1 MAEEDFYYGESGERI
16 ELRPSTRSMLV
27 AYRAAAPE
35 RDRAALTRGDERLE
49 GIAES
54 PEVARR
60 NAVVYRRSERAA
72 AAMEA
77 FSNRLRSSG
86 GVRYVAPVYYRGAQ
100 PVLVTDEFIAE
111 FKPEVTPAQRDSLHA
126 AQGVTVV
133 QPLAV
138 APNTFLL
145 RVNQPGPRG
154 SLNVANAYFE
164 SGLVRY
170 AQPNL
175 IKTHTRRAAPNDPFF
190 PQQWHLTRIQA
201 EQAWDITRGDPSVVI
216 AVIDDGLDIDHE
228 DIARPGK
235 IVSPLDIIGGDNDPR
250 PAPGD
255 GHGTSVAGVAA
266 ANSENSVGVS
276 GIAPE
281 CSLMPIRLITG
292 AAITDAQEAS
302 AFDHAVTN
310 GAAVI
315 SNSWGPTDGGGAA
328 PLPAVVGR
336 AFDRALANGRGGLG
350 TVILFASGNGN
361 ESISAAATLDG
372 YSSDNRVI
380 AVAAVHDQN
389 QRSGYSDFGID
400 VDVCA
405 PSDGTSAVPIFW
417 ITQNGM
423 PPDGSTLGIT
433 TIDLTGADGFNPP
446 PAGLDPEPIAD
457 PNYTGLFG
465 GTSSAC
471 PLAAGVVALMLTIAP
486 DLTRDQVQF
495 ILEATSDKVDFA
507 NTDPVGS
514 YQPNGHSQFYG
525 FGRVNAFNAVRC
537 SRSLVSQR
545 DFVEAIPVTLRR
557 VPGTDRFV
565 SDVTIETIDARRRQ
579 PATPATLF
587 IRGGADGFLR
597 AEAQGAVDEVEV
609 D

>member
-1 MAEEDFYYGESGERI
+1 MAEEDFYYGEAGERI
-16 ELRPSTRSMLV
+16 ALRPSTRSLLV
-27 AYRAAAPE
+27 AYRGAAPE
-35 RDRAALTRGDERLE
+35 RDRSALARGDERLK

-60 NAVVYRRSERAA
+60 EAVVYRRSEAA
-72 AAMEA
+72 AASLEA
-77 FSNRLRSSG
+77 FSDRLRQSG
-86 GVRYVAPVYYRGAQ
+86 GIRYVAPVYYRGTR
-100 PVLVTDEFIAE
+100 PVLVTDELIAE
-111 FKPEVTPAQRDSLHA
+111 FKPEVTAAQRNALHA
-126 AQGVTVV
+126 AHGVTVV
-133 QPLAV
+133 RALTV

-145 RVNQPGPRG
+145 RVREPGPRG
-154 SLNVANAYFE
+154 ALDVANAYFE

-175 IKTHTRRAAPNDPFF
+175 IKTHARRAAPNDPFF

-216 AVIDDGLDIDHE
+216 AVIDDGLDVDHE

-235 IVSPLDIIGGDNDPR
+235 IVTPLDIIGGDNDPR

-266 ANSENSVGVS
+266 ANGENAVGVS

-292 AAITDAQEAS
+292 AAITDDQEAQ
-302 AFDHAVTN
+302 AFDHAVDN
-310 GAAVI
+310 GAAII
-315 SNSWGPTDGGGAA
+315 SNSWGPSDGGGAA
-328 PLPAVVGR
+328 PLPIVVGR
-336 AFDRALANGRGGLG
+336 AFDRAVTNGRGGLG

-389 QRSGYSDFGID
+389 TRSGYSDFGID

-417 ITQNGM
+417 ITNNGM
-423 PPDGSTLGIT
+423 PADGSTLGIT
-433 TIDLTGADGFNPP
+433 TTDLTGGDGFNPP
-446 PAGLDPEPIAD
+446 APGLDAEPIAD

-471 PLAAGVVALMLTIAP
+471 PLAAGVVGLMLTIAP

-495 ILEATSDKVDFA
+495 VLEATTDKVDFA

-525 FGRVNAFNAVRC
+525 FGRVNALNAVRC
-537 SRSLVSQR
+537 ARSSVAER
-545 DFVEAIPVTLRR
+545 DFVEALQVTLRR

-565 SDVTIETIDARRRQ
+565 SDLPIETVDARRRQ
-579 PATPATLF
+579 AATAATLF
-587 IRGGADGFLR
+587 IRGGTDGFLR